1 MLFTVD
7 NIKKAG
13 DIFRKQIKFYKNILK
28 NPDTPFI
35 SKLLLWVAVSYL
47 LLPFDIIPDFIP
59 IIGELDDILII
70 LPLITIAMW
79 FVPENVRK
87 KASEEL

>member
-13 DIFRKQIKFYKNILK
+13 DIFKKQIRFYKNILSDP
-28 NPDTPFI
+28 NTPFI
-35 SKLLLWVAVSYL
+35 SKLLLGLAVSYL

-59 IIGELDDILII
+59 IIGELDDILVV

-79 FVPENVRK
+79 FVPEDVRK